1 MSVSLVGGVRG
12 LSRKEGEKMADEERY
27 DGEYEEKVE
36 GREEVYEEYVL
47 TETPW
52 WMRKA
57 VPLLGS
63 LGFHGVLA
71 WIFTFCLMGV
81 AQLKVEAATFIKT
94 EFMPQQYNPELKRD
108 IFPTPRI
115 ECDKMVEH
123 PILPLEEEMA
133 IAKEIPLGT
142 SFENLST
149 KNLESTSCVDANGLG
164 GGRAGAYGQRSGK
177 GMLPN
182 EGGSPGTESAVTAAL
197 RWLYFHQDP
206 NGMWDQDGFDK
217 NCDPKKPPKCDNP
230 NFLSAVSNQHDVGVS
245 ALALLAFLGN
255 GHTHRGGQFGRTVQK
270 GLEWLK
276 SQQQSDGSFGS
287 HIAESWMY
295 NHALAT
301 LAICEAY
308 AVTRD
313 PRLQRPAQDAVN
325 FIRNAQNPGLG
336 WKYEPRDG
344 KCDTSVTGWI
354 VLALKA
360 AYIAKLEVPKELFD
374 GAIAWF
380 ERATDPAG
388 KTGYMKPGDDGSVIR
403 GVNEG
408 FAKLP
413 TMTSV
418 GVICRIFCGQPR
430 ESRVLRD
437 GVDILMANLPEW
449 NKPKNDKVDFY
460 YWYYGTYAMFQY
472 GGEKWYK
479 WNKAMKEALLDTQRV
494 GGCADGSWDPIDKWG
509 MVGGRV
515 YATALNCLT
524 LEIYY
529 RYARTVSAITA
540 PVGK

>member
-1 MSVSLVGGVRG
+1 
-12 LSRKEGEKMADEERY
+12 
-27 DGEYEEKVE
+27 
-36 GREEVYEEYVL
+36 
-47 TETPW
+47 
-52 WMRKA
+52 
-57 VPLLGS
+57 
-63 LGFHGVLA
+63 
-71 WIFTFCLMGV
+71 
-81 AQLKVEAATFIKT
+81 
-94 EFMPQQYNPELKRD
+94 
-108 IFPTPRI
+108 
-115 ECDKMVEH
+115 
-123 PILPLEEEMA
+123 
-133 IAKEIPLGT
+133 
-142 SFENLST
+142 
-149 KNLESTSCVDANGLG
+149 
-164 GGRAGAYGQRSGK
+164 
-177 GMLPN
+177 
-182 EGGSPGTESAVTAAL
+182 
-197 RWLYFHQDP
+197 
-206 NGMWDQDGFDK
+206 
-217 NCDPKKPPKCDNP
+217 
-230 NFLSAVSNQHDVGVS
+230 
-245 ALALLAFLGN
+245 
-255 GHTHRGGQFGRTVQK
+255 
-270 GLEWLK
+270 
-276 SQQQSDGSFGS
+276 
-287 HIAESWMY
+287 MY

-301 LAICEAY
+301 LAVCEAY

-313 PRLQRPAQDAVN
+313 PKLQKPAQDAVN

-344 KCDTSVTGWI
+344 KCDTSVTGWV

-360 AYIAKLEVPKELFD
+360 AHAAKLEVPKELFD

-380 ERATDPAG
+380 ERATDPATG

-403 GVNEG
+403 GVNES

-430 ESRVLRD
+430 ESRVLRE

-479 WNKAMKEALLDTQRV
+479 WNKAMKEALLDTQRQ

-529 RYARTVSAITA
+529 RYARTQVGPPVRRSEGLFLGSRSVERTA
-540 PVGK
+540 PGLPVRRSDEGGR